1 MRIGILGATGPAG
14 RGLAARLA
22 SVGHEV
28 LFGSR
33 AVDKARAAVNELEKE
48 WGDRVTG
55 RLIPCDN
62 AWACDAPVVIL
73 AVHAE
78 SAIPTV
84 QEHSERL
91 PGKIVVSMANN
102 LVKHGNEFNAVLPPH
117 GSVAAEIQALLWRSR
132 VCTGFHLVPA
142 AEFANLDHTM
152 ESDVVVLGDDDEAKA
167 VLMEITGSIPN
178 LRALDGGSLRNAVG
192 METFAAVLLTINIR
206 HKMRASLH
214 LMTV

>member
-1 MRIGILGATGPAG
+1 
-14 RGLAARLA
+14 LAARLA

-33 AVDKARAAVNELEKE
+33 AVDKARAAVDELEKE
-48 WGDRVTG
+48 WGDLVAG
-55 RLIPCDN
+55 RLIACDN
-62 AWACDAPVVIL
+62 AWACDASVVIL

-84 QEHSERL
+84 QEHAERL

-132 VCTGFHLVPA
+132 VTTAFHLVPA
-142 AEFANLDHTM
+142 AEFAALGQEM
-152 ESDVVVLGDDDEAKA
+152 ESDVVVLGDDDDAKA
-167 VLMEITGSIPN
+167 TVMEITRSIPN
-178 LRALDGGSLRNAVG
+178 LRPLDGGSLRNAVG

-206 HKMRASLH
+206 HKMRASLR
-214 LMTV
+214 LQTV

>member
-33 AVDKARAAVNELEKE
+33 AVEKARAVVDELEKE
-48 WGDRVTG
+48 WADRVAG
-55 RLIPCDN
+55 RLIACDN

-84 QEHSERL
+84 QEHADRL
-91 PGKIVVSMANN
+91 AGKLVVSMANN

-132 VCTGFHLVPA
+132 VCTAFHLVPA
-142 AEFANLDHTM
+142 AEFGELDHEM
-152 ESDVVVLGDDDEAKA
+152 SSDVIVLGDDDDAKTT
-167 VLMEITGSIPN
+167 VMEITRSIPR
-178 LRALDGGSLRNAVG
+178 LRPLDGGSLRNAVG
-192 METFAAVLLTINIR
+192 METFAAVLLTVNVR
-206 HKMRASLH
+206 HKMRASLR
-214 LMTV
+214 LTSV